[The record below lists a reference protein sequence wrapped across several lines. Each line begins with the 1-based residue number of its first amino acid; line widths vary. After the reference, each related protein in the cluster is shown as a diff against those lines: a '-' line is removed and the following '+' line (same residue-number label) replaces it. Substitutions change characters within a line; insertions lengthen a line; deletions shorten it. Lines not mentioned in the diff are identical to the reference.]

1 MCDEKTERDA
11 ARYANEHNTMDR
23 RQFNTL
29 LALGT
34 LGAVLPQFAV
44 ATTSLS
50 RQQVMVN
57 TPDGTA
63 DCLLVSPATG
73 KHPAVIM
80 WPDIKGRRE
89 AFDTMGSRLAAEG
102 YAVLVVNPFYRDVKG
117 AALPDGVEFPAP
129 EARAILSPMRAK
141 LNQDAVVSDA
151 KAFFR
156 FLDKQPHVD
165 TSKQGAVMG
174 YCMSGA
180 FTMYAAAALPERIG
194 AIASFH
200 GGGLATDKE
209 NSPHLTVADSDA
221 LALHAIAENDNERA
235 PNMKPLLLEAYKQAD
250 ITADIAVYPGTLHG
264 WTPPDSRVYN
274 EEQAEIAWSKTL
286 AMFKQGLV

>member
-11 ARYANEHNTMDR
+11 AQYARENNTLNR

-29 LALGT
+29 LAMGT
-34 LGAVLPQFAV
+34 LSAAFPQFAIAGSSV
-44 ATTSLS
+44 N
-50 RQQVMVN
+50 RQEVMVS

-63 DCLLVSPATG
+63 DCLLVSPSSG
-73 KHPAVIM
+73 KYPAVIM

-89 AFDTMGSRLAAEG
+89 AFDSMGSRLAAEG
-102 YAVLVVNPFYRDVKG
+102 YSVLVVNPFYRDVKG
-117 AALPDGVEFPAP
+117 AALPDGIEFPAP

-141 LNQDAVVSDA
+141 LVQDAVVRDA
-151 KAFFR
+151 TAFFS
-156 FLDKQPHVD
+156 FLDNQASVD
-165 TSKQGAVMG
+165 TAKQGAVMG

-180 FTMYAAAALPERIG
+180 FTMYAAAALPQRIG
-194 AIASFH
+194 AIASYH

-209 NSPHLTVADSDA
+209 NSPHLTVSDSDA

-235 PNMKPLLLEAYKQAD
+235 PNMKPWLSDAYIEAG
-250 ITADIAVYPGTLHG
+250 ITADIEVYPGTLHG

-274 EEQAEIAWSKTL
+274 EQQAEIAWSKTL
-286 AMFKQGLV
+286 AMFKKGLV

>member
-11 ARYANEHNTMDR
+11 AHYAKKHNTMDR

-29 LALGT
+29 LALGA
-34 LGAVLPQFAV
+34 LGTVLPQFAI
-44 ATTSLS
+44 ANTSLN

-57 TPDGTA
+57 TPDGVA
-63 DCLLVSPATG
+63 DCLLVSPSTG

-117 AALPDGVEFPAP
+117 AALPDGIEFPAP
-129 EARAILSPMRAK
+129 EARAILSPMRTK

-151 KAFFR
+151 TAFFR
-156 FLDKQPHVD
+156 FLDEQPNVD
-165 TSKQGAVMG
+165 STKQGAVMG

-180 FTMYAAAALPERIG
+180 FTMYAAAALPDRIG
-194 AIASFH
+194 AIASYH

-235 PNMKPLLLEAYKQAD
+235 PNMKPWLTEAYKQAG
-250 ITADIAVYPGTLHG
+250 IAADVE
-264 WTPPDSRVYN
+264 V
-274 EEQAEIAWSKTL
+274 
-286 AMFKQGLV
+286 

>member
-11 ARYANEHNTMDR
+11 AKYARENNTMDR

-29 LALGT
+29 LAMGT
-34 LGAVLPQFAV
+34 LGAVFPQFSIAGSSV
-44 ATTSLS
+44 N
-50 RQQVMVN
+50 RQEVMVN

-63 DCLLVSPATG
+63 DCLLVSPSSG

-102 YAVLVVNPFYRDVKG
+102 YTVLVVNPFYRDVKG
-117 AALPDGVEFPAP
+117 AALPDGIEFPTP

-141 LNQDAVVSDA
+141 LVQDAVVSDA
-151 KAFFR
+151 TAFFS
-156 FLDKQPHVD
+156 FLDNQSSVD
-165 TSKQGAVMG
+165 RTKQGAVMG

-194 AIASFH
+194 AIASYH

-209 NSPHLTVADSDA
+209 NSPHLTVPDSDA

-235 PNMKPLLLEAYKQAD
+235 PNMKPWLSEAYNQAGISAD
-250 ITADIAVYPGTLHG
+250 IEVYPGTLHG

-274 EEQAEIAWSKTL
+274 EQQAEIAWSKTL
-286 AMFKQGLV
+286 AMFKKGLV